1 MADYMIHGRDGWSAK
16 RNRMIGSR
24 FMRSGGEKTPRR
36 TDARFRRSLLL
47 VLGPKDMGIAAA
59 A

>member
-1 MADYMIHGRDGWSAK
+1 MIHGRDGWSAK

-24 FMRSGGEKTPRR
+24 FMRCGGGEKTPRR